1 MTDALILG
9 YISHLSY
16 CYYPTY
22 IFIVGGL
29 RAASLVDPVA
39 QSLRLMGLTDGRYI
53 YCHDLHLLA
62 SAEITH
68 PPGRLETSRYSSPSP
83 VVLSRF
89 AHCLAAYPD
98 PRLTA
103 FLIQG
108 LSEGFQV
115 GASGRLMARS
125 TARNHPSCASCPAA
139 VNSFTTAEQGA
150 GRMVIPRQPALH
162 DTHVSP
168 IGLVPKGHSGTAWR
182 MIVDL
187 SHPRGRSLNDL
198 ISPDVCTLSY
208 PSIDDAVDF
217 VVSMGRYTQ
226 LVKIDLKSAY
236 RILPIHPADR
246 VLLGISWE
254 GQVYLDGCLPFGL

>member
-1 MTDALILG
+1 
-9 YISHLSY
+9 
-16 CYYPTY
+16 
-22 IFIVGGL
+22 
-29 RAASLVDPVA
+29 
-39 QSLRLMGLTDGRYI
+39 
-53 YCHDLHLLA
+53 
-62 SAEITH
+62 
-68 PPGRLETSRYSSPSP
+68 
-83 VVLSRF
+83 
-89 AHCLAAYPD
+89 
-98 PRLTA
+98 
-103 FLIQG
+103 
-108 LSEGFQV
+108 
-115 GASGRLMARS
+115 
-125 TARNHPSCASCPAA
+125 
-139 VNSFTTAEQGA
+139 
-150 GRMVIPRQPALH
+150 MVIPRQPALH

-254 GQVYLDGCLPFGL
+254 GQVYLDGCLPCGLRSAPKIFTAFSDAVAWTLFSRGVRCLIHHLDDFLLFGTPFFGEAQAFLSTTLATFSELSLGSAGVAP

>member
-1 MTDALILG
+1 
-9 YISHLSY
+9 
-16 CYYPTY
+16 
-22 IFIVGGL
+22 
-29 RAASLVDPVA
+29 
-39 QSLRLMGLTDGRYI
+39 
-53 YCHDLHLLA
+53 
-62 SAEITH
+62 
-68 PPGRLETSRYSSPSP
+68 
-83 VVLSRF
+83 
-89 AHCLAAYPD
+89 
-98 PRLTA
+98 
-103 FLIQG
+103 
-108 LSEGFQV
+108 
-115 GASGRLMARS
+115 
-125 TARNHPSCASCPAA
+125 
-139 VNSFTTAEQGA
+139 
-150 GRMVIPRQPALH
+150 MVIPRQPALH